1 MFIVKQNF
9 APFTENHGNVRL
21 TSSFERPSPTAGYG
35 ENDAANRPNAT
46 PKARTAGGLMRP
58 AAAGRR
64 AVRRICASNFRSRY
78 WFSVPV
84 PLATSKVPSKVLNSP
99 ATENLLSLADAR

>member
-35 ENDAANRPNAT
+35 ENDAANR
-46 PKARTAGGLMRP
+46 RQCDSEGEDCGRYD
-58 AAAGRR
+58 AAGCGGPTSCSSHL
-64 AVRRICASNFRSRY
+64 RI
-78 WFSVPV
+78 
-84 PLATSKVPSKVLNSP
+84 
-99 ATENLLSLADAR
+99 ELSFDILV